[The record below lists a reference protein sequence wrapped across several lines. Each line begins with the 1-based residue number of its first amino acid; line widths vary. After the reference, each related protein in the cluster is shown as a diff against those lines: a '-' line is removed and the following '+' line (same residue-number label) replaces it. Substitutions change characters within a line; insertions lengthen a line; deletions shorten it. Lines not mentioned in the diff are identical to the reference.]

1 MTGLR
6 ELKKTRTRQAVR
18 LAAMGLFRDQG
29 YEATTVEQIA
39 ACAEIS
45 TATFYRYY
53 RDKEDVVINDGD
65 RADFVEEVLAGS
77 PGRESV
83 SDTIRALFEWTAAE
97 LESDRD
103 AVLVRLRLVSEV
115 PALQARRWASRQALA
130 DVLASMLAPRAGTS
144 ADDHGLRL
152 AIAIALAAESETLFY
167 WARIGGTQSLAGL
180 LGDALAKIEP
190 VLSAWSGQPAL
201 VPATA
206 TGSPAPPGPAATP
219 TPARSRPRGR
229 AR

>member
-1 MTGLR
+1 MR
-6 ELKKTRTRQAVR
+6 
-18 LAAMGLFRDQG
+18 LFRDQG

-39 ACAEIS
+39 ADAEIS

-65 RADFVEEVLAGS
+65 REDFVEEVLAGS

-83 SDTIRALFEWTAAE
+83 FDTVRALFEWTAAE

-115 PALQARRWASRQALA
+115 PALQARRWASRHALA

-144 ADDHGLRL
+144 ADDYGLRL

-190 VLSAWSGQPAL
+190 VLSAWSGQPAP
-201 VPATA
+201 VPSPAA
-206 TGSPAPPGPAATP
+206 GSPAPAGPAAAP
-219 TPARSRPRGR
+219 TPARSRPGGR

>member
-1 MTGLR
+1 MRGDLH
-6 ELKKTRTRQAVR
+6 
-18 LAAMGLFRDQG
+18 RD
-29 YEATTVEQIA
+29 
-39 ACAEIS
+39 
-45 TATFYRYY
+45 FYRYY

-65 RADFVEEVLAGS
+65 REDFVEEVLAGS

-83 SDTIRALFEWTAAE
+83 FDTITALFEWTAAE
-97 LESDRD
+97 LEGDRD

-130 DVLASMLAPRAGTS
+130 DALASMLAPRAGTS

-180 LGDALAKIEP
+180 LSDALAKIEP
-190 VLSAWSGQPAL
+190 VLSAWSGQPAP
-201 VPATA
+201 VPTRA
-206 TGSPAPPGPAATP
+206 TGSPTPSRARPQPPPRPAPALAGVLDSAADRPRERPRRRVPPGAERP
-219 TPARSRPRGR
+219 SR
-229 AR
+229 